1 MNMVMRK
8 PLELYQAVIAGVLMI
23 LTIGSIVLTQSNKIQ
38 SQQDMIN
45 FLIENKNDQR
55 ILNTEVNMSLKEINN
70 KTTEILIELQNKQDK
85 PR

>member
-8 PLELYQAVIAGVLMI
+8 PLEVYQAVIAGVLMI

>member
-1 MNMVMRK
+1 MVMKK
-8 PLELYQAVIAGVLMI
+8 PLEVYQAVIAGTLML
-23 LTIGSIVLTQSNKIQ
+23 LTIGSIILTLSNKIQ
-38 SQQDMIN
+38 TQQDMIN

-55 ILNTEVNMSLKEINN
+55 VLNTEVNMSLKEINN